1 MTRRGKA
8 KRASTLAIDA
18 GRIERHIKPLL
29 GHRNVKDLRAE
40 DLVSFRD
47 DVIGGKTAA
56 DIKTTKLRG
65 RAIVKGGPG
74 TAARAVGLLGVRH
87 PPAGAHLVC

>member
-1 MTRRGKA
+1 LTRRGKA